1 MRVLSLVLCLILLF
15 SACDAQVQNG
25 VVGEIVTDN
34 GTEYYVENGSFVE
47 VAKPFDE
54 NEAVRFASKIESIVK
69 MYGDTEPTLAI
80 IPDKTYYA
88 SDCPEEFVLDHS
100 EMTKVLEKELE
111 GITFAELSDL
121 YTWDSFY
128 LTDLH
133 WRQEIL
139 GETAK
144 RIGDAL
150 GKSIDMNEFTAETV
164 GTFNG
169 IYSELAPNSSEPLI
183 ILNHPDFQDVTVEH
197 FEKECKSVYDLS
209 LIDSDNSY
217 DVFMSGAS
225 PLSVVKNP
233 NAPKGTSLL
242 VFRDSFA
249 SSIIP
254 LLIPNYETITLV
266 DLRYMHSSLLKQ
278 YVPSADGDILF
289 LFSGRV
295 VNNSAMLK

>member
-1 MRVLSLVLCLILLF
+1 M
-15 SACDAQVQNG
+15 
-25 VVGEIVTDN
+25 TDN

-54 NEAVRFASKIESIVK
+54 EEAVRFASKIASVK
-69 MYGDTEPTLAI
+69 DMYGDVKPTLAI

-88 SDCPEEFVLDHS
+88 TDCPEEYVLDHS
-100 EMTKVLEKELE
+100 EMVKTVESELD
-111 GITFAELSDL
+111 GVTFAELSDL

-139 GETAK
+139 GDTAK
-144 RIGDAL
+144 RIGEAL
-150 GKSIDMNEFTAETV
+150 GIEVNTNEFTPETL

-169 IYSELAPNSSEPLI
+169 IYSHLTQDTTEPLTV
-183 ILNHPDFQDVTVEH
+183 LNHPHFQDVTVDH
-197 FEKECKSVYDLS
+197 FEKDCQTVYDVS
-209 LIDSDNSY
+209 LASSENSY
-217 DVFMSGAS
+217 DVFLSGAS
-225 PLSVVKNP
+225 PLSVIHNP
-233 NAPKGTSLL
+233 NAPSGTSLL

-266 DLRYMHSSLLKQ
+266 DLRYMHSSLLSQ
-278 YVPSADGDILF
+278 YVPTADGDILF
-289 LFSGRV
+289 LFSARV
-295 VNNSAMLK
+295 VNNSMMLK